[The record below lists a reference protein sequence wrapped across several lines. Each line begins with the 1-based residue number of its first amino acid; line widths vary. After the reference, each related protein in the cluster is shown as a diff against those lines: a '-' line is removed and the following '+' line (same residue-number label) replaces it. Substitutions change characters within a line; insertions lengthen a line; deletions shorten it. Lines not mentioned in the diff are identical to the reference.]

1 MTIDVYDQL
10 MTFSAMLG
18 NLDKILTKAEAD
30 ADARKIDLQVFLH
43 DRLAPDMLPFVKQIQ
58 IMSDQAKGCASR
70 LAGQEPPKW
79 EDNEQ
84 TFADLHRR
92 IARTRDHLESFR
104 REDFH
109 GWETRDIELKYPNAT
124 LAFKGKDYLL
134 THVVPNFYFH
144 YTTAYLI
151 LRHDGVPLGKR
162 DYLGG

>member
-1 MTIDVYDQL
+1 MTIDVYDQFITL
-10 MTFSAMLG
+10 SAMLG

-30 ADARKIDLQVFLH
+30 AESRKIDLQVFLH
-43 DRLAPDMLPFVKQIQ
+43 GRLAPDMLPFVKQIQ
-58 IMSDQAKGCASR
+58 IMSDQAKGGSSR

-79 EDNEQ
+79 ADDEQ
-84 TFADLHRR
+84 TFEDLHRR
-92 IARTRDHLESFR
+92 IARTRDHLQSFR
-104 REDFH
+104 REDFA
-109 GWETRDIELKYPNAT
+109 GWESRDIELRYPNAT
-124 LAFKGKDYLL
+124 LAFKGRDYLL